1 MMLAR
6 NDAIPSQ
13 PMPGESFV
21 PGPDSLKA
29 YKMALGRF
37 STGVTVITAESDD
50 GPVGFTANSF
60 ASVSLDPPLVLWS
73 LGRTSARFEHFA
85 KARHYTIHI
94 LAEESAD
101 LAMRFARNGF
111 DFSGVAMSRGP
122 KGVQLEEGV
131 LARFSCVQ
139 HALHDGGDHL
149 IIVGRVLEA
158 LYDDGRPLVTSQGKF
173 GAFAMKAA

>member
-1 MMLAR
+1 MLAR
-6 NDAIPSQ
+6 TETPLLVT
-13 PMPGESFV
+13 GEPFA
-21 PGPDSLKA
+21 PGPSSLKA
-29 YKMALGRF
+29 YKTALGRF
-37 STGVTVITAESDD
+37 ATGVTVITAHSSD

-94 LAEESAD
+94 MADDAQD

-111 DFSGVAMSRGP
+111 DFSGVDHVSGP
-122 KGVQLEEGV
+122 PGIHLQEGV

-149 IIVGRVLEA
+149 IIVGHVLEA
-158 LYDDGRPLVTSQGKF
+158 MFKEGAPLATSQGKF
-173 GAFAMKAA
+173 GGFTPHTA